1 MSHIEKSIKNRLK
14 TLETQPKKQIV
25 ISLKQEC
32 MDKLEAVARTISKQS
47 GRSTSRNMII
57 EDAVEAY
64 IEEAIQIFEEEG
76 IKMETES
83 PDNEFFDTVVFPA
96 HEEGFRNVFL
106 DENKWYYVRIR
117 EDRLPSLKYIAIYVS
132 SPVSK
137 ITHYAK
143 IKYFEFD
150 ENMQKYIIHLDGQA
164 IELENPVPLGG
175 ISAAS
180 TRAPKYTTL
189 RKLLTG
195 RPI

>member
-1 MSHIEKSIKNRLK
+1 MRHIEKSIKNRLK

-180 TRAPKYTTL
+180 TRAPNIL
-189 RKLLTG
+189 RCASC
-195 RPI
+195 

>member
-83 PDNEFFDTVVFPA
+83 PDNEFFDTVF
-96 HEEGFRNVFL
+96 FRRMR
-106 DENKWYYVRIR
+106 K
-117 EDRLPSLKYIAIYVS
+117 VS
-132 SPVSK
+132 EMC
-137 ITHYAK
+137 
-143 IKYFEFD
+143 F
-150 ENMQKYIIHLDGQA
+150 
-164 IELENPVPLGG
+164 
-175 ISAAS
+175 
-180 TRAPKYTTL
+180 
-189 RKLLTG
+189 
-195 RPI
+195 